1 MLNVETSRNSVSIK
15 NFNKYPLPHAEGF
28 WSNNP
33 IVHNGK
39 IFALQNITDRHD
51 ELTALA
57 DDRRVVIF
65 NGDRWL

>member
-1 MLNVETSRNSVSIK
+1 MVEVDPSRSNATIK
-15 NFNKYPLPHAEGF
+15 HYNQFPLPHAEGF
-28 WSNNP
+28 WNNNP
-33 IVHNGK
+33 LIHNGK
-39 IFALQNITDRHD
+39 IYALQNVTDRHD